1 MCTSAGGKISPLRPL
16 TGTCLSPPPRSVP
29 TIDKVLGNVSGL
41 RSAQL
46 KSLGNLYRR
55 RLAPG
60 TVTTPELAR
69 NLSELSHEIRR
80 EISLLIDRRGR
91 VLSVSVADAKA
102 AELPNVRRGDERLS
116 GFHLLHTHPKGGGL
130 SKNDLSTLF
139 LNRLDA
145 VAAIEVRGDGLPG
158 NVQLAHLTPPGT
170 VGEEEDWRLYPAISP
185 SEMEDFDLAGQVRA
199 LEEEIAR
206 ASRVREAAPDKE
218 RALLVQ
224 IDQGEMDAEDRL
236 NELAELAR
244 TAGAEVVYKE
254 LVARKHLKAGTLV
267 GAGKLEELTSRA
279 YHLDAQTLMF
289 GQELGAAQAR
299 EIEAA
304 TGLKV
309 IDRTQL
315 ILDIFALHAQGAESR
330 LQVELAQLRYMKP
343 RLLGAGARLSRIGA
357 SGGSAAGGAIGTR
370 GPGETKL
377 ELDRRRINDRLAFLE
392 AQLGE
397 VAVRRDERRKNR
409 NRNDVPVVSIVG
421 YTNAGKSTLLNAF
434 THATDEPRRVLAE
447 NKLFATLR
455 PTSRQGYLEGV
466 GPVIFT
472 DTVGFIRDLPVDLT
486 RAFRATLEE
495 IGDADLLLHVVDAS
509 APDADA
515 RYAAVRRILD
525 DLNLGEMPEVVALN
539 KADRTDQNTLE
550 RETMRMGGV
559 AVSAASGQG
568 LPWLRSVL
576 AGTLQRQAV
585 TEAEQADLARLE
597 RVRIKAELERPS
609 SNLRLG
615 AGQYPHD

>member
-1 MCTSAGGKISPLRPL
+1 M
-16 TGTCLSPPPRSVP
+16 
-29 TIDKVLGNVSGL
+29 
-41 RSAQL
+41 
-46 KSLGNLYRR
+46 
-55 RLAPG
+55 
-60 TVTTPELAR
+60 
-69 NLSELSHEIRR
+69 
-80 EISLLIDRRGR
+80 LIDRRGR

-102 AELPNVRRGDERLS
+102 AELPAVRRGEERLS
-116 GFHLLHTHPKGGGL
+116 GFHLLHTAPHGRRL

-145 VAAIEVRGDGLPG
+145 VAAVEVRPDGLPG
-158 NVQLAHLTPPGT
+158 NVHLAHLTPPGT
-170 VGEEEDWRLYPAISP
+170 VGEEEDWRIYPPKSP
-185 SEMEDFDLAGQVRA
+185 SDMEDFDLAGQVRA

-224 IDQGEMDAEDRL
+224 IDQGEVDAEERL
-236 NELAELAR
+236 AELSELAR
-244 TAGAEVVYKE
+244 TAGADVVYKE
-254 LVARKHLKAGTLV
+254 LVSRRHLKAGTLV

-279 YHLDAQTLMF
+279 YHLDAQTLVF

-304 TGLKV
+304 TGLKI

-315 ILDIFALHAQGAESR
+315 ILDIFALHAQGVESR

-357 SGGSAAGGAIGTR
+357 SGGSAAGGASR
-370 GPGETKL
+370 DARAGETKL
-377 ELDRRRINDRLAFLE
+377 ELDRRRINDRISFLE
-392 AQLGE
+392 AQLE
-397 VAVRRDERRKNR
+397 NVAVRREERRKNR
-409 NRNDVPVVSIVG
+409 SRNDVPVVSIVG

-434 THATDEPRRVLAE
+434 THAAEEPRRVLAE

-455 PTSRQGYLEGV
+455 PTSRQGYLEGI
-466 GPVIFT
+466 GPVVFT
-472 DTVGFIRDLPVDLT
+472 DTVGFIRDLPADLS

-515 RYAAVRRILD
+515 RYGAVRRILSDLDLD
-525 DLNLGEMPEVVALN
+525 DMPEVVALN
-539 KADRTDQNTLE
+539 KADHADPEALDRE
-550 RETMRMGGV
+550 RMRMGGV
-559 AVSAASGQG
+559 AISAVSGQG

-576 AGTLQRQAV
+576 ADTLQRQA
-585 TEAEQADLARLE
+585 EAQAEQVALARQE